1 MCVIKGNEI
10 KLRYSLFR
18 GSFVIDLLHEQKEQN
33 KMSFFFF
40 FLISPDMGIVGISYR
55 LMCFK
60 NILNILKYQ
69 DNQKYPICY
78 KCIRSFLSRGFLVS
92 CEDEFVSYSVFL
104 FPIPVNIFAL

>member
-40 FLISPDMGIVGISYR
+40 FSYFSR
-55 LMCFK
+55 YGYCS
-60 NILNILKYQ
+60 
-69 DNQKYPICY
+69 D
-78 KCIRSFLSRGFLVS
+78 FLQA
-92 CEDEFVSYSVFL
+92 DVF
-104 FPIPVNIFAL
+104 